1 MNCRKV
7 AINILERIIN
17 EGAYSNIILSNE
29 LNNSDLSDKDK
40 ALVTE
45 IVYGTLRR
53 LKTIDK
59 VIYFLQNKHS
69 NVIITPFVTV
79 IEG

>member
-45 IVYGTLRR
+45 IVYGL
-53 LKTIDK
+53 
-59 VIYFLQNKHS
+59 
-69 NVIITPFVTV
+69 
-79 IEG
+79 

>member
-29 LNNSDLSDKDK
+29 LNNSDL
-40 ALVTE
+40 
-45 IVYGTLRR
+45 
-53 LKTIDK
+53 
-59 VIYFLQNKHS
+59 
-69 NVIITPFVTV
+69 
-79 IEG
+79 